1 MIIVSQDGRDDVV
14 YGVGIEKRI
23 ECGADFYYSVR
34 VKGIS
39 FGWYRTLDK
48 AKEVIAEIRTQYIN
62 YKIAKITIQTE
73 YMEKYGIYQMPREWT
88 WER

>member
-62 YKIAKITIQTE
+62 YRIAERTKQTE

-88 WER
+88 WKR